1 MKVLYGLR
9 VSQELKD
16 LYRKELPNEIN
27 LIFPEEINEET
38 LLSLAPD
45 VEVLV
50 AYKLSS
56 KFMEKAIKL
65 KHIQVPWT
73 GSETLDFEL
82 LRKYPHITVS
92 NSHSNSL
99 AIAEHAVSLLLSA
112 AKRIS
117 YRDSRMRKGD
127 WTPRYNDVNS
137 YWISGKT
144 LGIIGYGAIGQK
156 VGKILKN
163 GFNMKVFA
171 IKRDPNRINED
182 KVQPDFLGG
191 PKDLFY
197 VLSESDFILVSLPK
211 TSETEGIIG
220 RNEFQLMKEL
230 VIICNISRGSTIN
243 EQDLFEHLKE
253 NKHAIAALDV
263 WYNYPQD
270 RKNPINVFQN
280 HPFEELDNVVL
291 SPHSAFKVHERE
303 AAFAEDII
311 TNISLVMKNED
322 PINQLNLELGY

>member
-9 VSQELKD
+9 VSPELKN
-16 LYRKELPNEIN
+16 LYRNELPDEID

-56 KFMEKAIKL
+56 KFMEKATKL

-82 LRKYPHITVS
+82 LRKYSHITVS

-127 WTPRYNDVNS
+127 WSPRYNDVNS
-137 YWISGKT
+137 YWITGKT

-156 VGKILKN
+156 VGRILKN

-171 IKRDPNRINED
+171 VKRDPSKINKE
-182 KVQPDFLGG
+182 VQLDFLGG
-191 PKDLFY
+191 PKDLSHL
-197 VLSESDFILVSLPK
+197 LSESDFILISLPK

-220 RNEFQLMKEL
+220 RSELQLMKKS
-230 VIICNISRGSTIN
+230 VVICNISRGIVIN
-243 EQDLFEHLKE
+243 QQDLFEHLKE
-253 NKHAIAALDV
+253 NKHVIAALDV

-270 RKNPINVFQN
+270 RKNPTDVFQN
-280 HPFEELDNVVL
+280 YPFEELDNVVM
-291 SPHSAFKVHERE
+291 SPHSAFKVHDRE

-311 TNISLVMKNED
+311 TNISLVMRNED

>member
-9 VSQELKD
+9 VSPELKD
-16 LYRKELPNEIN
+16 LYRNELPDEID

-38 LLSLAPD
+38 LISLAPD
-45 VEVLV
+45 IEVLV

-117 YRDSRMRKGD
+117 YRDSWMRKGD
-127 WTPRYNDVNS
+127 WTPRYSEVNS
-137 YWISGKT
+137 YWITGKA

-156 VGKILKN
+156 VGRILKN
-163 GFNMKVFA
+163 GFNMKVLA
-171 IKRDPNRINED
+171 IKRNPKNIND
-182 KVQPDFLGG
+182 TSQLDFLGG
-191 PKDLFY
+191 PTDLSY
-197 VLSESDFILVSLPK
+197 ILSESDFILISLPK

-220 RNEFQLMKEL
+220 RNEFQLMKES
-230 VIICNISRGSTIN
+230 VVICNISRGSIIN
-243 EQDLFEHLKE
+243 EKDLFEHLKE
-253 NKHAIAALDV
+253 NKNAIAALDV

-280 HPFEELDNVVL
+280 HPFEDLDNVVM

-303 AAFAEDII
+303 AAFAEDTI
-311 TNISLVMKNED
+311 TNISLVMRNDD
-322 PINQLNLELGY
+322 PINQLNLDLGY

>member
-1 MKVLYGLR
+1 MKVLFGLR
-9 VSQELKD
+9 VSPELKG
-16 LYRKELPNEIN
+16 LYRNELPDEID
-27 LIFPEEINEET
+27 LIFPKEINEET

-45 VEVLV
+45 VEILV

-56 KFMEKAIKL
+56 KFMKKANKL

-112 AKRIS
+112 AKRIP

-127 WTPRYNDVNS
+127 WSPRYNDLNS
-137 YWISGKT
+137 YWLTGKT

-156 VGKILKN
+156 VGRILKN

-171 IKRDPNRINED
+171 IKRDPSKINEE
-182 KVQPDFLGG
+182 VQPDFLGG
-191 PKDLFY
+191 PKDLSY
-197 VLSESDFILVSLPK
+197 ILSESDFILISLPK

-220 RNEFQLMKEL
+220 RSEFQLMKES
-230 VIICNISRGSTIN
+230 VIICNISRGSIIN

-280 HPFEELDNVVL
+280 HPFEELDNVVM

-311 TNISLVMKNED
+311 TNIMLVMRNED
-322 PINQLNLELGY
+322 PINRLNLDLGY